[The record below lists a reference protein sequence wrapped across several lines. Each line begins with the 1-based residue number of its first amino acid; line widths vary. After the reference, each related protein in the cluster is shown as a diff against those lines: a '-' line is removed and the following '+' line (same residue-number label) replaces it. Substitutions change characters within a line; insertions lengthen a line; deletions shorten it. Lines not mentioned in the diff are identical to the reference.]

1 MLAGRRGSPAGKRPS
16 AASLYA
22 THLLKKRCT
31 DMRYIKEIF
40 GHNNSKTTET
50 CLPLGKVYTHVSTP
64 IPAKD

>member
-1 MLAGRRGSPAGKRPS
+1 
-16 AASLYA
+16 
-22 THLLKKRCT
+22 
-31 DMRYIKEIF
+31 MRYIKEIF